1 MLTSAATM
9 LPKVSVVV
17 TVYAALPLAFVP
29 AVRVTICAF
38 GAEACCMPVN
48 VKVDVR
54 PPDTTVITPVP
65 TLVGVA

>member
-1 MLTSAATM
+1 MLISAATT
-9 LPKVSVVV
+9 LPKTSEVV
-17 TVYAALPLAFVP
+17 TVNAALPLAFVP

-38 GAEACCMPVN
+38 GAAGAVPVN

-65 TLVGVA
+65 TIVGVA